1 MTTVGIILAR
11 GGSKRVPRKN
21 MRTVGGQTLVERAI
35 RSGAGLDRVYVST
48 DDDEIAQEAE
58 WHGATVHRR
67 HAIWARDTTTSEDAI
82 ADWWHALDL
91 DAQPDVVVLL
101 QPTSPL
107 RERVHVDEAVQLL
120 ERTRADSVVSV
131 VVDPLH
137 HFAGRLRPR
146 EDGAEWMPFRP
157 WEHRPRTQDLRHM
170 GTENGAIFA
179 WTRKHWKYV
188 GRRDGGDCRAY
199 VMRAIDSVDIDH
211 EEDFALAEAC
221 LAARSAVSGRA

>member
-82 ADWWHALDL
+82 A
-91 DAQPDVVVLL
+91 VY
-101 QPTSPL
+101 
-107 RERVHVDEAVQLL
+107 EAVMRVREPHFFMQLTTGL
-120 ERTRADSVVSV
+120 I
-131 VVDPLH
+131 
-137 HFAGRLRPR
+137 GMM
-146 EDGAEWMPFRP
+146 W
-157 WEHRPRTQDLRHM
+157 
-170 GTENGAIFA
+170 
-179 WTRKHWKYV
+179 
-188 GRRDGGDCRAY
+188 C
-199 VMRAIDSVDIDH
+199 
-211 EEDFALAEAC
+211 
-221 LAARSAVSGRA
+221 